1 MKPMFPLGVM
11 LYVFTVTTITV
22 TLGQCSAEGN
32 WYYYACGKQLWH

>member
-1 MKPMFPLGVM
+1 MKLKIQLLTYMKPMFPLGVM

-32 WYYYACGKQLWH
+32 